1 MVRPS
6 ARGAREALRGRTR
19 HCEALDEVLTTVQG
33 GLGAVLVL
41 RGEAGAGKTALL
53 DHLTTRAAR
62 CRITDVAGMESE
74 MELAFAGLHH
84 LCRPFLNRLD
94 RLPAP
99 QHDAL
104 TTAFGLSAGPP
115 PDRFLVGLATLS
127 LLADVGTDLPLVCV
141 VDDAQWLDEVSLQ
154 TLAFVAR
161 RLGADPVA
169 MVFAVRE
176 PDLPHELRGLPELTV
191 EGLAEADARALLD
204 SAFPSRLD
212 ARVRDRIVAET
223 GGNPLALLEL
233 PRALTTAELAGGFE
247 RPDTRPLAGQ
257 LEAGFLRIIRS
268 LPAATRQLLVLAAAE
283 PVGDPSVLGR
293 AADRLGVSLDAA
305 APAEAAGLIEIGASV
320 RFRHPLVRS
329 AVYRAADA
337 RARRETHR
345 ALGAATGPETD
356 PDRRAWHLAQAADG
370 FDDAVADELE
380 RAADRARGRGG
391 VTAAAAFLERA
402 TELTPPGGERV
413 RRALAAAQE
422 KLRAGAPDAARSL
435 LETAAAGHPD
445 DLQRAHGARVRAH
458 LAYVSEGAGASLP
471 LLLDAGRQLEHLDPP
486 AARETY
492 LEAVAAAMYTGRLGD
507 PDDLQTATAAARAAP
522 PGPLPPRPTDLLL
535 TGVATRIAAGHAAG
549 LGPLAQALE
558 SFRSEAAAGG
568 ESEMSWMW
576 LACPVA
582 PEPIAPDLW
591 DDEAW
596 HLLATRAVQLAR
608 TAGALSILPFAM
620 GYQAGVSVHSGELA
634 AAAALLDE
642 AASIAAAT
650 DAVPP
655 PYTSLLLLAH
665 QGDELTARRA
675 IDSAVHQA
683 TTRGDGRALGLAGY
697 AAAVLHN
704 GLGHYD
710 TALESA
716 RSACEY
722 EDLGFYGSA
731 LAELV
736 EAAVRCGARSE
747 AETAHRELDERARS
761 SGTGWAQGVL
771 ARSQALLSEGQDA
784 DRLYRQSIEHLSGSR
799 AAVQLA
805 RTYLTYGEWLRREN
819 RRTQSRDQLRG
830 AYDRFS
836 RMGAQAFADRA
847 RRELQATG
855 EKAPRRAEPADS
867 GLTAQESRIAHLAGD
882 GLTNREIGAQLFLS
896 PHTVEWHLRKVFTKT
911 GVSSRRQLGPALRS
925 GG

>member
-1 MVRPS
+1 MARLS
-6 ARGAREALRGRTR
+6 ARGARAALRGRTR

-53 DHLTTRAAR
+53 DHLIGRASR
-62 CRITDVAGMESE
+62 CRVTDVAGMESE

-84 LCRPFLNRLD
+84 LCLPFLDRLD
-94 RLPAP
+94 RLPDP
-99 QHDAL
+99 QRDAL
-104 TTAFGLSAGPP
+104 NTAFGLSAGPP

-127 LLADVGTDLPLVCV
+127 LLADVGAELPLVCV
-141 VDDAQWLDEVSLQ
+141 IDDAQWLDEVSLQ

-169 MVFAVRE
+169 MIFAVRE

-191 EGLAEADARALLD
+191 EGLADADARALLD

-212 ARVRDRIVAET
+212 PQVRDRIVAET

-257 LEAGFLRIIRS
+257 LEAGFLRTIRS
-268 LPAATRQLLVLAAAE
+268 MPAPTRQLLVLAAAE

-337 RARRETHR
+337 RTRREIHR
-345 ALGAATGPETD
+345 ALGAATGADTD

-380 RAADRARGRGG
+380 RAADRAGGRGG
-391 VTAAAAFLERA
+391 VAAAAAFLERA
-402 TELTPPGGERV
+402 TELTRPGGERV

-435 LETAAAGHPD
+435 LETAAGGHPD
-445 DLQRAHGARVRAH
+445 DLQRAHIARVRAH
-458 LAYVSEGAGASLP
+458 LAFVSRGAGASLP
-471 LLLDAGRQLEHLDPP
+471 LLLDAGRQLERLDPP

-507 PDDLQTATAAARAAP
+507 PNDLQAAAAAARAAP

-535 TGVATRIAAGHAAG
+535 TGIATRITAGHAAG
-549 LGPLAQALE
+549 LLPLVQALE
-558 SFRSEAAAGG
+558 SFRAESGGG

-596 HLLATRAVQLAR
+596 YLLATRAVQLAR

-620 GYQAGVSVHSGELA
+620 GYEAGVSVHAGELA

-650 DAVPP
+650 DASPP
-655 PYTSLLLLAH
+655 IYTSLLLLAH
-665 QGDELTARRA
+665 QGDEPTARRA
-675 IDSAVHQA
+675 ISSAVDQA
-683 TTRGDGRALGLAGY
+683 TGRGDGRALGLAGY

-736 EAAVRCGARSE
+736 ESAVRRGARGD
-747 AETAHRELDERARS
+747 AETALRRLDERARS

-771 ARSQALLSEGQDA
+771 ARSQALLSEGRDA
-784 DRLYRQSIEHLSGSR
+784 DRLYRESIEHLSRSR

-805 RTYLTYGEWLRREN
+805 RTHLTYGEWLRREN
-819 RRTQSRDQLRG
+819 RRTQARDQLRG
-830 AYDRFS
+830 AYDRFA

-855 EKAPRRAEPADS
+855 EKAPRRPSPTDN
-867 GLTAQESRIAHLAGD
+867 GLTAQESRIAHLASD
-882 GLTNREIGAQLFLS
+882 GLTNRDIGAQLFLS

-911 GVSSRRQLGPALRS
+911 GVSSRRQLGAALRS